1 MIKKNSKV
9 KSPSLDVKAADI
21 LRAEILNGNLAPG
34 SRLLEIE
41 LSDRLNLSRGTIR
54 SALQQLIHEGL
65 VVQYP
70 YRGCMVISISSQDAW
85 ELYTLRST
93 LEGLAAK
100 LAAEAIAQCLAFG
113 EIALSKTDILTKAL
127 KKLEI
132 AVAKKNWQDFAIA
145 DFELHKAIIQFSGH
159 RRLQEQ
165 YRIIEHQVLLYIREC
180 NALRPSLEALFEDH
194 QKLVDAI
201 CDGDAVLAEQ
211 IAKAHHTDGELMVK
225 YLQSLERQAAITSS
239 EFTAS

>member
-1 MIKKNSKV
+1 MKENTKV
-9 KSPSLDVKAADI
+9 KSRSLDLKAADI
-21 LRAEILNGNLAPG
+21 LRTEILNGNLTPG

-41 LSDRLNLSRGTIR
+41 LSDQLKLSRGTIR

-70 YRGCMVISISSQDAW
+70 YRGCLVISLSSQDAW

-100 LAAEAIAQCLAFG
+100 LAAEAIAPG
-113 EIALSKTDILTKAL
+113 KVDILTKAL
-127 KKLEI
+127 QKLEI
-132 AVAKKNWQDFAIA
+132 AVEKKNWQDFAIA
-145 DFELHKAIIQFSGH
+145 DFNLHKDIIQFSGH

-165 YRIIEHQVLLYIREC
+165 YRIIENQVLLYIAKC
-180 NALRPSLEALFEDH
+180 NPLHPSLEELFADH

-201 CDGDAVLAEQ
+201 CDGDAVLSEQ
-211 IAKAHHTDGELMVK
+211 IAKAHHTDGELMVQ
-225 YLQSLERQAAITSS
+225 YLQSLERQALMSNKK
-239 EFTAS
+239 

>member
-1 MIKKNSKV
+1 MTENSKV
-9 KSPSLDVKAADI
+9 KSRSLDIKAADI
-21 LRAEILNGNLAPG
+21 LRAEILNGDLAPG

-41 LSDRLNLSRGTIR
+41 ISERLKLSRGTIR

-70 YRGCMVISISSQDAW
+70 YRGCMVIGLSSQDAW

-113 EIALSKTDILTKAL
+113 EIAPGKVDILQKAL
-127 KKLEI
+127 QKLEL

-145 DFELHKAIIQFSGH
+145 DFNLHKAIIQFSGH

-165 YRIIEHQVLLYIREC
+165 YRIIENQVLLYIAKC
-180 NALRPSLEALFEDH
+180 NTLHPSLEELLADH
-194 QKLVDAI
+194 QQLVEAI
-201 CDGDAVLAEQ
+201 CDGDAILSEQ
-211 IAKAHHTDGELMVK
+211 IAKAHHTDGELIVK
-225 YLQSLERQAAITSS
+225 YLQSLERQASMFNK
-239 EFTAS
+239 E

>member
-1 MIKKNSKV
+1 MTENSKV
-9 KSPSLDVKAADI
+9 KSRSLDIKAADI
-21 LRAEILNGNLAPG
+21 LRAEILNGDLAPG

-41 LSDRLNLSRGTIR
+41 ISERLKLSRGTIR

-70 YRGCMVISISSQDAW
+70 YRGCTVIGLSSQDAW

-100 LAAEAIAQCLAFG
+100 LAAEAIAPG
-113 EIALSKTDILTKAL
+113 KVDILQKAL
-127 KKLEI
+127 QKLEL

-145 DFELHKAIIQFSGH
+145 DFNLHKAIIQFSGH

-165 YRIIEHQVLLYIREC
+165 YRIIENQVLLYIAKC
-180 NALRPSLEALFEDH
+180 NTLHPSLEELLADH
-194 QKLVDAI
+194 QQLVEAI
-201 CDGDAVLAEQ
+201 CDGDAVLSEQ

-225 YLQSLERQAAITSS
+225 YLQSLERQASIKSS
-239 EFTAS
+239 E

>member
-1 MIKKNSKV
+1 MMTENSKV
-9 KSPSLDVKAADI
+9 KSRSLDIKAADI
-21 LRAEILNGNLAPG
+21 LRAEILNGSLAPG

-41 LSDRLNLSRGTIR
+41 ISERLKLSRGTIR

-70 YRGCMVISISSQDAW
+70 YRGCMVISLSSQDAW

-100 LAAEAIAQCLAFG
+100 LAAEAIAPG
-113 EIALSKTDILTKAL
+113 KVDILQKAL
-127 KKLEI
+127 QKLEL

-145 DFELHKAIIQFSGH
+145 DFNLHKAIIQFSGH

-165 YRIIEHQVLLYIREC
+165 YRIIENQVLLYIAKC
-180 NALRPSLEALFEDH
+180 NPLHPSLEELLADH
-194 QKLVDAI
+194 QQLVEAI
-201 CDGDAVLAEQ
+201 CDGNAVLSEQ

-225 YLQSLERQAAITSS
+225 YLQSWERQTSMLKS
-239 EFTAS
+239 K

>member
-1 MIKKNSKV
+1 MMTENSKV
-9 KSPSLDVKAADI
+9 KSRSLDIKAADI
-21 LRAEILNGNLAPG
+21 LRAEILNGSLAPG

-41 LSDRLNLSRGTIR
+41 ISERLKLSRGTIR

-70 YRGCMVISISSQDAW
+70 YRGCTVIGLSSQDAW

-100 LAAEAIAQCLAFG
+100 LAAEAIAPG
-113 EIALSKTDILTKAL
+113 KVDILQKAL
-127 KKLEI
+127 QKLEL

-145 DFELHKAIIQFSGH
+145 DFNLHKAIIQFSGH

-165 YRIIEHQVLLYIREC
+165 YRIIENQVLLYIAKC
-180 NALRPSLEALFEDH
+180 NPLHPSLEELLADH
-194 QKLVDAI
+194 QQLVEAI
-201 CDGDAVLAEQ
+201 CDGNAVLSEQ

-225 YLQSLERQAAITSS
+225 YLQSWERQTSMLKS
-239 EFTAS
+239 K

>member
-1 MIKKNSKV
+1 MMTENLKV
-9 KSPSLDVKAADI
+9 KSRSLDIKAADI
-21 LRAEILNGNLAPG
+21 LRAEILNGSLAPG

-41 LSDRLNLSRGTIR
+41 ISERLKLSRGTIR

-70 YRGCMVISISSQDAW
+70 YRSCMVISLSSQDAW

-100 LAAEAIAQCLAFG
+100 LAAEAIAPG
-113 EIALSKTDILTKAL
+113 KVDILQKAL
-127 KKLEI
+127 QKLEL
-132 AVAKKNWQDFAIA
+132 AVGKKNWQDFAIA
-145 DFELHKAIIQFSGH
+145 DFNLHKAIIQFSGH

-165 YRIIEHQVLLYIREC
+165 YRIVENQVLLYIAKC
-180 NALRPSLEALFEDH
+180 NTLHPSLEELLADH
-194 QKLVDAI
+194 QQLVEAI
-201 CDGDAVLAEQ
+201 CDGDAILSEQ

-225 YLQSLERQAAITSS
+225 YLQSLERQTSMLNS
-239 EFTAS
+239 K

>member
-21 LRAEILNGNLAPG
+21 LRAEILNGNLTPG

-100 LAAEAIAQCLAFG
+100 LAAEAIAPGKA
-113 EIALSKTDILTKAL
+113 DILTKAL
-127 KKLEI
+127 QKLKI

-180 NALRPSLEALFEDH
+180 NALHPSLEALFEDH

-225 YLQSLERQAAITSS
+225 YLQSIERQASMLNK
-239 EFTAS
+239 E

>member
-1 MIKKNSKV
+1 MKKNSKV
-9 KSPSLDVKAADI
+9 KSRSLDIKAADI
-21 LRAEILNGNLAPG
+21 LRSEILNGKLAPG

-41 LSDRLNLSRGTIR
+41 ISERLNLSRGTIR

-70 YRGCMVISISSQDAW
+70 YRGCLVVSISSQDAW

-100 LAAEAIAQCLAFG
+100 LAAEAIAPGKA
-113 EIALSKTDILTKAL
+113 DILTLAL
-127 KKLEI
+127 QKLEV
-132 AVAKKNWQDFAIA
+132 AVEKKNWQNFAIA
-145 DFELHKAIIQFSGH
+145 DFNLHKAIIQISGH

-165 YRIIEHQVLLYIREC
+165 YRIIENQVLLYIREC
-180 NALRPSLEALFEDH
+180 NSLHPSLEELLEDH
-194 QKLVDAI
+194 KQLVEAI
-201 CDGDAVLAEQ
+201 CDGDAVLSEQ

-225 YLQSLERQAAITSS
+225 YIQSLERQASITSS
-239 EFTAS
+239 E